1 MDYLYLKN
9 HINIKEKA
17 MSSWA
22 LFLLTSFLLGILISS
37 IMLFKQNAKMK
48 SREHIKKVIEL
59 KEKP

>member
-1 MDYLYLKN
+1 
-9 HINIKEKA
+9 

-48 SREHIKKVIEL
+48 SREHIKKAIEL